1 MPVNIYST
9 VQLLQTIESL
19 HRAPRFLLDTFF
31 PTVLTSDR
39 EEIAFDVE
47 PDNLVLAPFVS
58 PYVPGVAE
66 SEDAIE
72 TLFFKPGYLKP
83 KNKVDP
89 SKPLKRRAGEA
100 IGGVLTAGERRD
112 LAIQDLL
119 LSQREKIDRRE
130 EWMAAQIIT
139 KGYVIVE
146 GENYPR
152 KKVDFRRKNTF
163 TDELTGSNRWG
174 QDGVKPYALLEDW
187 MDELSTE
194 VGAGVNVCIMGKDA
208 WKFLKADSD
217 FKDAIDREKGQTNTA
232 ELGFQ
237 TGMPGT
243 GQFKGRIGDVEF
255 WTYNGIYKDGNQ
267 IKKMIDDDG
276 VILAATG
283 AAAGT
288 RHYGAIMDGSSG
300 YQPYQYYPKN
310 WVENDP
316 GFEFVMTQSAPL
328 PVLGRPNATRY
339 TRVNKT

>member
-1 MPVNIYST
+1 MSMTPYTT

-19 HRAPRFLLDTFF
+19 HRPPRFLLDTFF
-31 PTVLTSDR
+31 PQVLTSDR

-47 PDNLVLAPFVS
+47 ADNLALAPFVS

-66 SEDAIE
+66 AEEPIE
-72 TLFFKPGYLKP
+72 TNFFKPAYVKP

-100 IGGVLTAGERRD
+100 IGGVLTAAERRD

-119 LSQREKIDRRE
+119 VLQQEKIERRE
-130 EWMAAQIIT
+130 EWMAASILT

-146 GENYPR
+146 GENYPKR
-152 KKVDFRRKNTF
+152 KVDFRRKGGF
-163 TDELTGSNRWG
+163 TDALTGAARWG
-174 QDGVKPYALLEDW
+174 QEGVKPYNDLEDW
-187 MDELSTE
+187 MDELATE
-194 VGAGVNVCIMGKDA
+194 VGAGVDKCVMGKDA
-208 WKFLKADSD
+208 WKFLKADPD
-217 FKDAIDREKGQTNTA
+217 FKDALDREKGQTNTA

-255 WTYNGIYKDGNQ
+255 WTYNGLYKAGSS
-267 IKKMIDDDG
+267 ILKMIDDDG
-276 VILAATG
+276 VLLGATG

-288 RHYGAIMDGSSG
+288 RHYGAIMDGTSG
-300 YQPYQYYPKN
+300 YQPYQYFPKN
-310 WVENDP
+310 WIQDDP